1 MPAFEYHFEWDIRKA
16 AANIHKHGVSFENA
30 ANVFRDSAAMSLFD
44 QKHSADEDRWITL
57 GLDNRGQLLVV
68 CHTWRETETGAAS
81 CRIISARKAGR
92 KKAAQYRSR
101 RL

>member
-1 MPAFEYHFEWDIRKA
+1 MPDIEYNFEWDIRKA
-16 AANIHKHGVSFENA
+16 AANIQKHGVNFESA
-30 ANVFRDSAAMSLFD
+30 ATVFRDSEAMSLFD

-68 CHTWRETETGAAS
+68 CHTWRETETGAAN

-92 KKAAQYRSR
+92 KEAAQHRNR
-101 RL
+101 KL

>member
-1 MPAFEYHFEWDIRKA
+1 MADFEFNFEWDARKA
-16 AANIHKHGVSFENA
+16 AANIHKHGISFESA
-30 ANVFRDSAAMSLFD
+30 AAVFRDAEALSLFD
-44 QKHSADEDRWITL
+44 QKHSANEKRWITL

-92 KKAAQYRSR
+92 KEAAQYRNR
-101 RL
+101 KT